1 MEKKNMYYL
10 IAAVVVIVVVAFLL
24 MRKPAEVPATPP
36 AEQPAEQGLP
46 EPEAPTEYKG
56 EANAITNAVC
66 SNGKIGAII
75 TNIVDNKVT
84 IGNELKV
91 LLRGMV
97 VKDPGCDKT
106 SLEPGESTT
115 CTAVNGP
122 FQVVKG
128 QNEVVVRIIG
138 AKEAQATVVCS

>member
-36 AEQPAEQGLP
+36 AEKPAEQGLP

-66 SNGKIGAII
+66 SNGKIGAVL
-75 TNIVDNKVT
+75 TNVADAKVV
-84 IGNELKV
+84 IGKDLKV
-91 LLRGMV
+91 QVNSLPV
-97 VKDPGCDKT
+97 ANPGCDKT
-106 SLEPGESTT
+106 ELEPGESTT